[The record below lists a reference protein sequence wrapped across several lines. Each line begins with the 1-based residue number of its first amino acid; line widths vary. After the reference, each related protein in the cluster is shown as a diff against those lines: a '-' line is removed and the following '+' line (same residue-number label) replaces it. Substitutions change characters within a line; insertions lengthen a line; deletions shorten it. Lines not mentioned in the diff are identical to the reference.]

1 MVKSKLFSRCEMKNK
16 IALIIVI
23 SLMAAFSIEASPSR
37 FDISVNMFYS
47 SLHPYGTWLEIDNG
61 LIVWRPSNVNR
72 RWKPYTN
79 GRWSWTQHGWYWDS
93 YEAYG
98 WAVYHYGRWFYDD
111 YYGWIWIPDNVW
123 GPSWVEWRYDDNYIG
138 WAPLPPYAS
147 FHSSFGIRFTTGWR
161 SHHSYWNFVSYRRF
175 CDPRINYYIVDSKR
189 GSRIFENTKYRTNYY
204 SDRDRI
210 INGGIDRSFIERKG
224 GYRINER
231 NIASV
236 DNHRDFERNR
246 DVRNDRVIAYRPSD
260 REVESGRTIEKLDIK
275 RGENRSTLKREKIRT
290 PLARDDDRTIS
301 SDRSGQTD
309 REINVERDTK
319 RDEGL
324 IREESK
330 REQSTDQF
338 RRDAERD
345 RIRVESENQRKQK
358 TERNRIEKKNDESN
372 VNKETNRGRQPI
384 YERPNRTEMPTPTE
398 RKVEPRREST
408 YERPTPKT
416 DRGSDRSPSKSER
429 KSEDRSSDR
438 KK

>member
-1 MVKSKLFSRCEMKNK
+1 MKNK

-189 GSRIFENTKYRTNYY
+189 GSRIFENTKYRTNYF
-204 SDRDRI
+204 SDRERI
-210 INGGIDRSFIERKG
+210 VNGGIDRELVERRG
-224 GYRINER
+224 GYRVAER
-231 NIASV
+231 DIKTV
-236 DNHRDFERNR
+236 DNFRDFERSRESR
-246 DVRNDRVIAYRPSD
+246 DRSIYAYRPSE
-260 REVESGRTIEKLDIK
+260 REVISERSINRAEITRGERRTALETDKFAIDSNREIK
-275 RGENRSTLKREKIRT
+275 RSGARDSENSELQTREREINRPDVNIGREKNEQLKRETERRIEPKTERTDGKGESSNPEMRT
-290 PLARDDDRTIS
+290 PP
-301 SDRSGQTD
+301 
-309 REINVERDTK
+309 VER
-319 RDEGL
+319 
-324 IREESK
+324 REPRTERVESK
-330 REQSTDQF
+330 RETN
-338 RRDAERD
+338 ERP
-345 RIRVESENQRKQK
+345 IPRVESRPES
-358 TERNRIEKKNDESN
+358 RN
-372 VNKETNRGRQPI
+372 
-384 YERPNRTEMPTPTE
+384 PTPSRSYE
-398 RKVEPRREST
+398 APQSRSNENSKARESA
-408 YERPTPKT
+408 PKRES
-416 DRGSDRSPSKSER
+416 DRSSGSDRGGSER
-429 KSEDRSSDR
+429 RR
-438 KK
+438 